1 MAKNSFRFGISD
13 LNYIKPYLICLIYL
27 TVFYLFPFFSL
38 APAKKETDLEKLK
51 AAEEK
56 ILESVAA
63 QTALMGAS
71 EIARGVQY
79 TESIRT
85 SFVQRF

>member
-1 MAKNSFRFGISD
+1 M
-13 LNYIKPYLICLIYL
+13 
-27 TVFYLFPFFSL
+27 
-38 APAKKETDLEKLK
+38 EKLK
-51 AAEEK
+51 AAEQK

-85 SFVQRF
+85 SYAKQFILFSWFN